1 MDCARSR
8 HMLPASS
15 NVPRNTPTVPAAR
28 KRNRRYS
35 IGSRLFLYAERADGV
50 ADIRLDAAPCGSAR
64 ADCYCASDAHQ
75 VAPRLRAPWASTNLW
90 YRRDMARNT
99 SISLDDHFSDF
110 LSREVSSGRYRS
122 ASEVVRAGLRLLED
136 RETQLAALRAGLAAG
151 EESGTPEPFDF
162 DAFIAAK
169 KA

>member
-1 MDCARSR
+1 M
-8 HMLPASS
+8 
-15 NVPRNTPTVPAAR
+15 
-28 KRNRRYS
+28 
-35 IGSRLFLYAERADGV
+35 G
-50 ADIRLDAAPCGSAR
+50 
-64 ADCYCASDAHQ
+64 Q
-75 VAPRLRAPWASTNLW
+75 
-90 YRRDMARNT
+90 NT

-136 RETQLAALRAGLAAG
+136 QEAQMAALRAALVAG
-151 EESGTPEPFDF
+151 EESGAPEPFDF